1 MPEERAA
8 RRPPARVLGIDPGS
22 VVTGYG
28 VVEMDGG
35 RLIHVASG
43 VIRPRAGAAFVDRLT
58 AIFDGLSEVIVQLA
72 PTAAA
77 VESIPHAR
85 HAVSALKLGHARG
98 VAMLAAARAGL
109 PLTEHNPL
117 EVKKALVGYGKAE
130 KDQVHAMVQR
140 LLGVRLE
147 GPMDR
152 SDALAV
158 AICHLHAS
166 RTRALLEGR

>member
-1 MPEERAA
+1 MGDGEAG
-8 RRPPARVLGIDPGS
+8 RRPPRVLGVDPGS

-28 VVEMDGG
+28 IVELVGG
-35 RLIHVASG
+35 RLVHVVSG
-43 VIRPRAGAAFVDRLT
+43 VIRPPAKASFAERLSL
-58 AIFDGLSEVIVQLA
+58 IYDGLEEVIRLHA

-98 VAMLAAARAGL
+98 VVLLAVTRGKL
-109 PLTEHNPL
+109 VVTEHNPL

-130 KDQVHAMVQR
+130 KSQVHEMVQR
-140 LLGVRLE
+140 LLGVRLA

-158 AICHLHAS
+158 AICHLHSARTLS
-166 RTRALLEGR
+166 RLEGR